1 MKKMKKLGESPH
13 IGDATSMSKVIES
26 AEENQTEANNVG

>member
-1 MKKMKKLGESPH
+1 MKRRGDSPH

-26 AEENQTEANNVG
+26 AEENHTEANNVG